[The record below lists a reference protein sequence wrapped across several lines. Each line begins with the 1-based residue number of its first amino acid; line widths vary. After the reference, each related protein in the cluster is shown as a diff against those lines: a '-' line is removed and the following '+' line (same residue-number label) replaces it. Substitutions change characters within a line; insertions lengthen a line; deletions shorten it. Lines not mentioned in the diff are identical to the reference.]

1 MFLII
6 LRHRKCVTRQRA
18 TTQQH
23 FFFVPDR
30 FKTQKMCNEA
40 VCMVPYNLELV
51 RAHLKMQEM
60 CNKAV
65 HRELYTLRYVTDHLK
80 TQEMYKRVA
89 EKSFLTI

>member
-1 MFLII
+1 
-6 LRHRKCVTRQRA
+6 
-18 TTQQH
+18 
-23 FFFVPDR
+23 
-30 FKTQKMCNEA
+30 
-40 VCMVPYNLELV
+40 MVPYNLELV